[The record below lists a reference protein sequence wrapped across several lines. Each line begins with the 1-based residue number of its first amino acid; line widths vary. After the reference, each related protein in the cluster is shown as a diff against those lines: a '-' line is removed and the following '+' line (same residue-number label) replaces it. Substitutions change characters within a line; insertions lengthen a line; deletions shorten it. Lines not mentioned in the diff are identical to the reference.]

1 MDTSTEPIPI
11 QTDPNRSCRLRDQNK
26 NRSFFRFGS
35 QIVKWKL
42 RSFFGHKDFG
52 KYLMTGWWWWYSG
65 SATNRT
71 HFPLEVF
78 SHTQPLASQFRW
90 QKQKKS
96 WEELD
101 GNMRT
106 NATRL
111 CLVFRFA
118 DKMMNFSINP
128 FHQMQI
134 NYFPAASR
142 PLFRQ
147 KIRSGAL
154 LEASKLKNS

>member
-1 MDTSTEPIPI
+1 MMMILGLRNQPNSFSIRSVFAHAAIGISIPL
-11 QTDPNRSCRLRDQNK
+11 TK
-26 NRSFFRFGS
+26 
-35 QIVKWKL
+35 
-42 RSFFGHKDFG
+42 
-52 KYLMTGWWWWYSG
+52 T
-65 SATNRT
+65 
-71 HFPLEVF
+71 
-78 SHTQPLASQFRW
+78 
-90 QKQKKS
+90 KKS

-118 DKMMNFSINP
+118 DEMMNFSINP